1 MKIAIFSVVIIVL
14 GLLVWFVNHKKKLE
28 GTPEER
34 LLRHYQKQIQNYT
47 PINLPDDAPV
57 VDRFIKNL
65 KDLATRLNKC
75 KPFVQIAID
84 LWRISEE
91 GDRPLLVLVMGE
103 FKTGKSTFINTLL
116 GSDVLIADAA
126 PATAVTTMLKYGEHP
141 AVELHYRDG
150 HTEAWSYEKLGE
162 ITAEGDETKRKLR
175 ESLDYVELTY
185 PNDLLKQINLVDT
198 PGLNVHNESH
208 IRNTENFQHKADV
221 VLWIF
226 NAARSVTQ
234 TELREIKALGERLKP
249 FAIVNR
255 IDNIDDEEET
265 VEEVLSNVKHR
276 LGNSVQGIFGL
287 SALQA
292 QKAIQSNNNEQLQE
306 SGWAYFLEQLE
317 EHFLS
322 CSEDLKLKALTEK
335 AACVAESFKL
345 KLGEMKRAAEVRDK
359 SFGSQDEAE
368 KELRDS
374 IDTLDEL
381 HKLMLEVDKNEQ
393 SAGKLLAQLETQR
406 ENVTTVDNTD
416 LLNKTVNNLLNV
428 IIPLLRVK
436 EFFSEVLSKATDKE
450 QMEITAF
457 IDDIGMLDGEIDQ
470 QLGYYKQWWQQYQ
483 ELDTEVAD
491 LKSEEEQVC
500 ILQHDYENSG
510 LFGGEPIFDFS
521 GRRERLNNAVS
532 SYNQHVENLQQRVK
546 EHWWRFLAISKD
558 TYAKDHEIKKLAG
571 KVDAFFLREKKDVE
585 MQLKSIQ
592 QDFKREQA
600 KQLELK
606 QNIQLG
612 EEMLTELQQEI
623 PA

>member
-1 MKIAIFSVVIIVL
+1 MEIAIFSAVIIVL
-14 GLLVWFVNHKKKLE
+14 GLLVWFVKHKKSLE

-65 KDLATRLNKC
+65 KDLAARLNKC
-75 KPFVQIAID
+75 TPFVQIAVN

-116 GSDVLIADAA
+116 GSDVLTADVA

-150 HTEAWSYEKLGE
+150 HTEAWPYEKLGE
-162 ITAEGDETKRKLR
+162 ITAEGDETKRNLR

-185 PNDLLKQINLVDT
+185 PNELLKRINLVDT

-221 VLWIF
+221 VLWVF

-255 IDNIDDEEET
+255 IDNIDDEDET
-265 VEEVLSNVKHR
+265 VEDVLSSVKHR

-317 EHFLS
+317 G
-322 CSEDLKLKALTEK
+322 
-335 AACVAESFKL
+335 V
-345 KLGEMKRAAEVRDK
+345 
-359 SFGSQDEAE
+359 
-368 KELRDS
+368 
-374 IDTLDEL
+374 
-381 HKLMLEVDKNEQ
+381 
-393 SAGKLLAQLETQR
+393 
-406 ENVTTVDNTD
+406 
-416 LLNKTVNNLLNV
+416 
-428 IIPLLRVK
+428 
-436 EFFSEVLSKATDKE
+436 
-450 QMEITAF
+450 
-457 IDDIGMLDGEIDQ
+457 
-470 QLGYYKQWWQQYQ
+470 
-483 ELDTEVAD
+483 
-491 LKSEEEQVC
+491 
-500 ILQHDYENSG
+500 
-510 LFGGEPIFDFS
+510 
-521 GRRERLNNAVS
+521 
-532 SYNQHVENLQQRVK
+532 
-546 EHWWRFLAISKD
+546 
-558 TYAKDHEIKKLAG
+558 
-571 KVDAFFLREKKDVE
+571 
-585 MQLKSIQ
+585 
-592 QDFKREQA
+592 
-600 KQLELK
+600 
-606 QNIQLG
+606 
-612 EEMLTELQQEI
+612 
-623 PA
+623 

>member
-1 MKIAIFSVVIIVL
+1 M
-14 GLLVWFVNHKKKLE
+14 
-28 GTPEER
+28 
-34 LLRHYQKQIQNYT
+34 
-47 PINLPDDAPV
+47 
-57 VDRFIKNL
+57 
-65 KDLATRLNKC
+65 ATRLNKC

-374 IDTLDEL
+374 IDALDEL

-470 QLGYYKQWWQQYQ
+470 QVGYYKQWWQQYQ

-558 TYAKDHEIKKLAG
+558 TYAKDREIKKLAG